1 MEIFRDILL
10 YLRRKWYRF
19 PPPLY
24 FIPDELEETPSSA
37 VDVGILHRS
46 EVLFDV
52 PDVIPTST
60 GLRKQSL
67 ITELVM
73 KDCYRQ
79 KLLEM
84 ENAATTVQCFVRTCQ
99 ATRVLNIRW
108 QAALY
113 HAAIE
118 RLSIEDRIAKER
130 IKKVINQPVNLTHA

>member
-1 MEIFRDILL
+1 MEILRDILL

-24 FIPDELEETPSSA
+24 FVPDELKEIPFPA
-37 VDVGILHRS
+37 VNVGLLHKS
-46 EVLFDV
+46 EVLTTR
-52 PDVIPTST
+52 PDVISTSA

-67 ITELVM
+67 NTELVM

-84 ENAATTVQCFVRTCQ
+84 ENAATTVQCFVRRCQ

-113 HAAIE
+113 HAAVE

-130 IKKVINQPVNLTHA
+130 IKKVI